1 MPKKDE
7 TQVPIATPEQ
17 SAQLHQLAHR
27 VQSGVAF
34 LQGQSEIKGER
45 YESTEPK
52 HLRVGVNSALV
63 EASAMSALLFRKGLI
78 TSEEYFDT
86 LIEFWGYEVDSYQQE
101 VKAINGKY
109 SI

>member
-1 MPKKDE
+1 MPQKDE
-7 TQVPIATPEQ
+7 SQVPIPTPEQ
-17 SAQLHQLAHR
+17 SAQLNQLAHR

-34 LQGQSEIKGER
+34 LQGQAEIKGER

-63 EASAMSALLFRKGLI
+63 EASALAALLFRKKVI
-78 TSEEYFDT
+78 TAEEYFDT
-86 LIEFWGYEVDSYQQE
+86 LIEFWGYEVDSYQRN
-101 VKAINGKY
+101 VKAIDGRF